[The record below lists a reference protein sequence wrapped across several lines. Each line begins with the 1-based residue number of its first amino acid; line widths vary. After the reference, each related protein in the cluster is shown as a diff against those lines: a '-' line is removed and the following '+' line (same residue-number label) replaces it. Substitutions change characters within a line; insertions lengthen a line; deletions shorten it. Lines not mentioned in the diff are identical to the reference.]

1 MLKRSLMILLLI
13 SLILSV
19 SACSQNK
26 TDIIKERG
34 EDPAFEKYEVPTT
47 LNIVMGV
54 DPNYKSYTGETP
66 ANNPWIKTIK
76 AKLNVNIH
84 IDWFATHENM
94 DQRIDLAISSN
105 VLPDAMVV
113 SPYQFNQMVEADEL
127 EDLTK
132 AYEEYAS
139 PIMKRII
146 EGTNAGLKED
156 VMINGKML
164 ALPSANPE
172 DFSMMWIRKDWL
184 DRLGLAPPSTMKELE
199 SVAKAFVEQDPDG
212 NGQKDTI
219 GIAAGTSL
227 YDEYNAGPGSFN
239 LNPIFSAYDSYPG
252 FWLKGKNGMPV
263 YGSIQPETRTAL
275 AALRELY
282 VKGLIDR
289 EMGIRETEA
298 EVVIEGKAGIFF
310 APSFG
315 GDWPI
320 PEALKNNPRA
330 NWQAYAL
337 PLDIEGKFNVKIFRP
352 TQSYIVVRK
361 GYEHPEAI
369 IKIANLTLRD
379 REKYGDVFQPLQNML
394 VPRDEVAFS
403 VRAIQDVMAGR
414 QEAGNFQ
421 GKEEYP
427 MLASD
432 LETIYNVKRPP
443 YDNTDIQYWNL
454 RDGNFRRAYSLL
466 VGGKNLYDPNLNK
479 VYSIYN
485 EGRNSFAKQ
494 WKYLADEEMDVFT
507 QIIMGV
513 VPLETFDQWVQNWK
527 LQGGEQI
534 TDGIAKAISP

>member
-1 MLKRSLMILLLI
+1 MLKKRLKLLVSIL
-13 SLILSV
+13 LILSV
-19 SACSQNK
+19 SACSQGK
-26 TDIIKERG
+26 HDKVQE
-34 EDPAFEKYEVPTT
+34 EELPAFKKYDVPTE

-66 ANNPWIKTIK
+66 ANNPWIQTIK
-76 AKLNVNIH
+76 DKLNVNIQ

-105 VLPDAMVV
+105 MLPDAMVV
-113 SPYQFNQMVEADEL
+113 STYQFNQMVEADEL
-127 EDLTK
+127 EDLAE
-132 AYEEYAS
+132 AYEQYAS
-139 PIMKRII
+139 PVMKRIM
-146 EGTNAGLKED
+146 EGANAGVKED
-156 VMINGKML
+156 VTINGKML
-164 ALPSANPE
+164 ALPSVNPE
-172 DFSMMWIRKDWL
+172 DFSMMWIRQDWL
-184 DRLGLAPPSTMKELE
+184 DRLGLAPPSNMEELK
-199 SVAKAFVEQDPDG
+199 SVTKMFVEGDPDG

-219 GIAAGTSL
+219 GIAAGSSL
-227 YDEYNAGPGSFN
+227 YDSFNAGPGSFN

-252 FWLKGKNGMPV
+252 FWLKGKNGKPV
-263 YGSIQPETRTAL
+263 YGSIQPETRIAL

-282 VKGLIDR
+282 AKGLIDR

-337 PLDIEGKFNVKIFRP
+337 PLNAGGKFNVKMFRP
-352 TQSYIVVRK
+352 TQSFIVVRK
-361 GYEHPEAI
+361 GYEHPEAV

-379 REKYGDVFQPLQNML
+379 RGEYGDIFQPLQNML
-394 VPRDEVAFS
+394 VPRDEISFS
-403 VRAIQDVMAGR
+403 VRALQDVLAGKR
-414 QEAGNFQ
+414 EAGNFK
-421 GKEEYP
+421 GKTEYP
-427 MLASD
+427 MLAND
-432 LETIYNVKRPP
+432 LEVINNIKRPP
-443 YDNTDIQYWNL
+443 YDNTNIEYWNI

-479 VYSIYN
+479 VYGIYN
-485 EGRNSFAKQ
+485 ECRNSFAKQ

-513 VPLETFDQWVQNWK
+513 APLEKFDQWVQNWK
-527 LQGGEQI
+527 LQGGEQM
-534 TDGIAKAISP
+534 TGEVAEAISL

>member
-1 MLKRSLMILLLI
+1 M
-13 SLILSV
+13 
-19 SACSQNK
+19 
-26 TDIIKERG
+26 D
-34 EDPAFEKYEVPTT
+34 
-47 LNIVMGV
+47 
-54 DPNYKSYTGETP
+54 
-66 ANNPWIKTIK
+66 
-76 AKLNVNIH
+76 IH

-282 VKGLIDR
+282 AKGLIDR

-315 GDWPI
+315 EIG
-320 PEALKNNPRA
+320 
-330 NWQAYAL
+330 
-337 PLDIEGKFNVKIFRP
+337 
-352 TQSYIVVRK
+352 QSRK
-361 GYEHPEAI
+361 
-369 IKIANLTLRD
+369 R
-379 REKYGDVFQPLQNML
+379 
-394 VPRDEVAFS
+394 
-403 VRAIQDVMAGR
+403 
-414 QEAGNFQ
+414 
-421 GKEEYP
+421 
-427 MLASD
+427 
-432 LETIYNVKRPP
+432 
-443 YDNTDIQYWNL
+443 
-454 RDGNFRRAYSLL
+454 
-466 VGGKNLYDPNLNK
+466 
-479 VYSIYN
+479 
-485 EGRNSFAKQ
+485 
-494 WKYLADEEMDVFT
+494 
-507 QIIMGV
+507 
-513 VPLETFDQWVQNWK
+513 
-527 LQGGEQI
+527 
-534 TDGIAKAISP
+534 